1 MKATQTPFAPS
12 TNGGGGAEGFSL
24 IEAMV
29 ALAILAIAAVGLVRA
44 TESHIDSTR
53 AMERR
58 AIAMWVAENRLA
70 ELEIEPGADGPREVE
85 MLGSNWRV
93 DVERSGTE
101 DPEIERVRIE
111 VFGQEGTSALAAL
124 DGFLDGRRA

>member
-1 MKATQTPFAPS
+1 MSTRPSPFEADAPRDQS
-12 TNGGGGAEGFSL
+12 GFSL
-24 IEAMV
+24 IEALV

-53 AMERR
+53 AMESR

-70 ELEIEPGADGPREVE
+70 ELEVEPGADGPREVA
-85 MLGSNWRV
+85 MLGRQWRV
-93 DVERSGTE
+93 DVDRRGTE

-111 VFGQEGTSALAAL
+111 VSEPGGASALAAL
-124 DGFLDGRRA
+124 DGFLDGRRG